1 MMADETWN
9 VVIGTVEDPGDIGVP
24 PVPTT
29 VYQGD
34 EAAARTAFEDW
45 AAKAQ
50 AAESKYRYV
59 MLRQIGEVVDLW
71 GTPPA
76 VA

>member
-1 MMADETWN
+1 MADETWN
-9 VVIGTVEDPGDIGVP
+9 VVIGTVDDPGDIGVP

-34 EAAARTAFEDW
+34 EAGARDAFDEW
-45 AAKAQ
+45 TSKAR
-50 AAESKYRYV
+50 AAEAKYRYV
-59 MLRQIGEVVDLW
+59 MLREIGEVVDAW

>member
-1 MMADETWN
+1 MADETWN
-9 VVIGTVEDPGDIGVP
+9 VVIGTVDDPGDSGVP

-29 VYQGD
+29 VHEGD
-34 EAAARTAFEDW
+34 EASARDAFAEW
-45 AAKAQ
+45 SSKAE

-59 MLRQIGEVVDLW
+59 MLRNIGEVIDLW